1 VPPPHSN
8 SHFLQTSTQQV
19 NSYVALPTVL
29 LNRHDSHPVNSIDE
43 EACMMNGFL
52 LLEELRTEE
61 SERVVDLFVFER
73 LPRVKG

>member
-1 VPPPHSN
+1 
-8 SHFLQTSTQQV
+8 
-19 NSYVALPTVL
+19 VL